1 MASIDRTAYPRLSK
15 RFTGQELTSQYRLSE
30 QELAFVR
37 RSARGD
43 KGRLSLAILLKVR
56 QHLGY
61 FPALQEVPDQ
71 IRRHI
76 ATQLHVDEN
85 TPLVDEINQPA
96 TSHRYRTAVRTD
108 QNSHPF
114 HSGGLEL
121 VESAMQSAA
130 RTMSDPADL
139 INTAIEA
146 LIGANIELP
155 AFSAL
160 DRLAGSIRQAV
171 HEAIYVQAT
180 ALLDDAARSTLDA
193 MLVVPSGRRLSE
205 FAQLKQSPRPP
216 TLTHVREWTQRL
228 VDIDAI
234 YDPKAALKNI
244 PHTKV
249 RQFAAEAAALD
260 VGDLRDV
267 CTPGKRYT
275 LLLCFLHQAQSDT
288 RDQLVEMFVRR
299 MRRTQRVASERLQEL
314 REGKRETEES
324 LIDVLAQVLRRA
336 DSATDDTDLGSG
348 IRTVLEAEGGIEAL
362 GVKLQAVTNYHD
374 NNFLPL
380 LWPVH
385 AVNRTALLRLL
396 DQLDIASSTQDSR
409 LLEAFDLVRKLPLS
423 RQKHIPD
430 TVDIGFASQRWQT
443 FVRVQDGDDTVLDH
457 RSLEVCV
464 LIHMANAFQ
473 SGDLFVRDSGAF
485 ADYREQLLHWSE
497 CEERLSDYSDAV
509 GLASNGADFVATLR
523 ERLER
528 ESRQVDAGFPAN
540 SELTI
545 DHKGVPHLTRQ
556 TAQPTPAGMAAF
568 EKNFRSRMPERHL
581 LDVLKRAHHCA
592 PFTRHFGPLSGSDPK
607 IDDATRRYLFTV
619 FGYGCNMGA
628 SQTAKHAPAGINRQM
643 LRRLNSQHISVPT
656 LEAALRDV
664 IDEYAR
670 FELPNYWG
678 QRNVAIAD
686 GTQMEL
692 RENNLLAERHI
703 RYGGHG
709 GIAYHHISA
718 TYIALFSN
726 FIACGVWEAVYI
738 LDGLLKNTSI
748 LDVDTVHADTHGQSE
763 PVFGLAHLLGIK
775 LFPRMRTWNDA
786 AFYRPS
792 KKEKYEHIDALF
804 TDAINWDLIETHW
817 QDMMQVVL
825 SIQAGK
831 VLPSMLLRK
840 LSSHNRQNKLYLAFR
855 ELGRV
860 ERTLFLLRYVSEG
873 ELRQSIRA
881 ETTKVESY
889 NDFLDWIGFGG
900 PIIKS
905 GDPEEQLKQVK
916 YMDLVANSVMLSNVV
931 DMTTALTGMMADGL
945 VVTEQQVARLSPYLR
960 EHIRRFGQYVLDME
974 EELPPSVLRW
984 LKLGAENPL

>member
-15 RFTGQELTSQYRLSE
+15 RFTDQELTNQYRLSE
-30 QELAFVR
+30 RELAFVR
-37 RSARGD
+37 RSARGER
-43 KGRLSLAILLKVR
+43 GRLSLAILLKTR
-56 QHLGY
+56 QHLAY
-61 FPALQEVPDQ
+61 FPALQTVPDQ
-71 IRRHI
+71 IRRHL
-76 ATQLHVDEN
+76 AAQLLIDGD
-85 TPLVDEINQPA
+85 TSLVDEINQPA
-96 TSHRYRTAVRTD
+96 TSHRYRTAVRND

-114 HSGGLEL
+114 QSGGHEL
-121 VESAMQSAA
+121 VESTMRSAA

-146 LIGANIELP
+146 LVGGNIELP

-171 HEAIYVQAT
+171 HEEIYTQAT
-180 ALLDDAARSTLDA
+180 VLLDDAARSTLDA
-193 MLVVPSGRRLSE
+193 MLVVPPDRRLSG
-205 FAQLKQSPRPP
+205 FAQLKQFPRPP

-234 YDPKAALKNI
+234 YDPKSALKGLA
-244 PHTKV
+244 HTKV

-336 DSATDDTDLGSG
+336 DSATGDADLGSG
-348 IRTVLEAEGGIEAL
+348 IRTVLESEGGIEAL

-396 DQLDIASSTQDSR
+396 EQLNIASSTQDSR
-409 LLEAFDLVRKLPLS
+409 LLEAFDRVRKLPLS
-423 RQKHIPD
+423 RQKYIPD

-443 FVRVQDGDDTVLDH
+443 FVRVQDGDTTMLDQ

-464 LIHMANAFQ
+464 LIYIANAFQ

-485 ADYREQLLHWSE
+485 ADYREQLLPWSK
-497 CEERLSDYSDAV
+497 CEERLVGYSDAV
-509 GLASNGADFVATLR
+509 GLASNGADFVAALR
-523 ERLER
+523 ERLEY

-556 TAQPTPAGMAAF
+556 AAKPIPAGMAAF
-568 EKNFRSRMPERHL
+568 EKGLRSRMPERHL

-628 SQTAKHAPAGINRQM
+628 SQTAKHAPDGINRQM

-763 PVFGLAHLLGIK
+763 PVFGLAHLLGIR
-775 LFPRMRTWNDA
+775 LFPRMRTWNDT

-792 KKEKYEHIDALF
+792 KKEKYQHIDALF
-804 TDAINWDLIETHW
+804 TDAINWELIETHW

-860 ERTLFLLRYVSEG
+860 ERTLFLLRYVSESQ
-873 ELRQSIRA
+873 LRQSIRA

-931 DMTTALTGMMADGL
+931 DMTTALTGMIADGYR
-945 VVTEQQVARLSPYLR
+945 VTEQQVARLSPYWR

-974 EELPPSVLRW
+974 EELPSVLRW

>member
-15 RFTGQELTSQYRLSE
+15 PFTGQELVNQYRLSE
-30 QELAFVR
+30 PELGFVR

-43 KGRLSLAILLKVR
+43 KGRLSLAILLKTR
-56 QHLGY
+56 QHLAY
-61 FPALQEVPDQ
+61 FPALQEIPDQ
-71 IRRHI
+71 IRRHL
-76 ATQLHVDEN
+76 AVQLKLDEE

-96 TSHRYRTAVRTD
+96 TSHRYRTAVRD
-108 QNSHPF
+108 YHNSHPF

-121 VESAMQSAA
+121 VESTMRCAA

-146 LIGANIELP
+146 LFGASIELP

-160 DRLAGSIRQAV
+160 NRLAGSIRQAV
-171 HEAIYVQAT
+171 HEDIYTQAT
-180 ALLDDAARSTLDA
+180 MVLDDTARSTLDA
-193 MLVVPSGRRLSE
+193 MLVVPADRRLSE
-205 FAQLKQSPRPP
+205 FAELKQFPRPP
-216 TLTHVREWTQRL
+216 TLKHVRDWTQRL
-228 VDIDAI
+228 VDIDRI
-234 YDPKAALKNI
+234 YDPKSALKDI
-244 PHTKV
+244 PHTKI
-249 RQFAAEAAALD
+249 RQFAAEAASLD

-267 CTPGKRYT
+267 CTPGRRYT
-275 LLLCFLHQAQSDT
+275 LLLCFLQQAQSDT

-324 LIDVLAQVLRRA
+324 LIDVLAQVLRHA
-336 DSATDDTDLGSG
+336 HSATDDADLGSG
-348 IRTVLEAEGGIEAL
+348 IRTVLESQGGVEAL

-380 LWPVH
+380 LWPSH

-396 DQLDIASSTQDSR
+396 GQLDIASSTQDSR
-409 LLEAFDLVRKLPLS
+409 LLTAYELVQKYPLS
-423 RQKHIPD
+423 RQKYIPD
-430 TVDIGFASQRWQT
+430 TLDIGFASQRWQT
-443 FVRVQDGDDTVLDH
+443 FVRVKDREDTVLDH

-485 ADYREQLLHWSE
+485 ADYREQLLPWSA
-497 CEERLSDYSDAV
+497 CEERLADYSDAV
-509 GLASNGADFVATLR
+509 GLASNGSDFVDVLR
-523 ERLER
+523 ERLEC
-528 ESRQVDAGFPAN
+528 ESRHVDAGFPAN

-545 DHKGVPHLTRQ
+545 DHKGVPHLMRQ
-556 TAQPTPAGMAAF
+556 AAQPTPAGMAAF
-568 EKNFRSRMPERHL
+568 EKNLRARMPERHL
-581 LDVLKRAHHCA
+581 LDALKRAHHWA

-628 SQTAKHAPAGINRQM
+628 SQTAKHAPDGINRQM
-643 LRRLNSQHISVPT
+643 LRRLNSQHISVAT

-670 FELPNYWG
+670 FELPNHWG
-678 QRNVAIAD
+678 KRNVAIAD

-709 GIAYHHISA
+709 AIAYHHISA

-738 LDGLLKNTSI
+738 LDGLLKNTST

-775 LFPRMRTWNDA
+775 LLPRMRTWNDA

-792 KKEKYEHIDALF
+792 RKEKYEHIDALF
-804 TDAINWDLIETHW
+804 TDTINWELIETHW

-916 YMDLVANSVMLSNVV
+916 YMDLVANAVMLNNVV
-931 DMTTALTGMMADGL
+931 DMTTALTGMMADGH
-945 VVTEQQVARLSPYLR
+945 VVTEQQVARLSPYWR
-960 EHIRRFGQYVLDME
+960 EHIRRFGQYILDME
-974 EELPPSVLRW
+974 EELPQSVLRW
-984 LKLGAENPL
+984 LKLGYEIPL